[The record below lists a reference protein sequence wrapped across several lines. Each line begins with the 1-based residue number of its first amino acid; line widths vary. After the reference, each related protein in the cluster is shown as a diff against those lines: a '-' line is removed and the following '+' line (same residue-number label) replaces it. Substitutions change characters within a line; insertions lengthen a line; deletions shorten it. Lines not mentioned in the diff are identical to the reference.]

1 MGVPGFPGEPTADV
15 SAGRG
20 KSKRRR
26 FNLSVL
32 ENIEKMVQS
41 AAAGVVNQASAMT
54 TPPPAPAAPP
64 ITPAAPVSPAGDK
77 VSAPSAFGPF
87 AAPAP
92 SIPAPSIASPAAPPQ
107 EPTLPLDSTPAA
119 ETIEPAAEETA
130 PSMASDTAP
139 KQESAS
145 VTPAPEVET
154 EHAVSKETDQR
165 SSMRSMMFGEEHPA
179 PRPSRYGRR
188 YQYKPEPKPVVQE
201 PQPPAADAEPVGAA
215 SAPAF
220 SEPEQPV
227 TQSEDAATAEAAVQD
242 TTVDQPSVSDAP
254 SGLGEYEEPSFTAAG
269 PTEAATEPDQS
280 VEVSRGSWEADETT
294 FSSTLSDTSMD
305 EPASATSEISP
316 EETHA
321 SSEADG
327 DHAEP
332 SSFSSDFG
340 EPTESST
347 MAESGT
353 PSADETPQGSGPT
366 MVIIEDDESV
376 AQYYATLFRG
386 NGYRVEV
393 AHDGVSGVD
402 LCSKVQPA
410 VILLDVMMPRQNG
423 ILVLQTLRASD
434 ETRETPVVVLSNFS
448 EPTLIKRALQLGAL
462 EYVIKTQVE
471 GAALLAAIP
480 RWLNR
485 EKAFAA

>member
-1 MGVPGFPGEPTADV
+1 MGMAPFPGEATGET
-15 SAGRG
+15 AGRG

-41 AAAGVVNQASAMT
+41 AAAGVANQASAMT
-54 TPPPAPAAPP
+54 APQS
-64 ITPAAPVSPAGDK
+64 APVAPTASPGPFTAPAGDR

-87 AAPAP
+87 GAPAA
-92 SIPAPSIASPAAPPQ
+92 SIPAPSISSPATPPQ
-107 EPTLPLDSTPAA
+107 EPTLPLDSTPASRTVA
-119 ETIEPAAEETA
+119 EPPADEVASSA
-130 PSMASDTAP
+130 PSDGAVQP
-139 KQESAS
+139 ESAS
-145 VTPAPEVET
+145 VPESQET
-154 EHAVSKETDQR
+154 ENETALAQEPDQR

-188 YQYKPEPKPVVQE
+188 FQLKPEPKPVVEE
-201 PQPPAADAEPVGAA
+201 PEPGVVEAEPVTAG
-215 SAPAF
+215 
-220 SEPEQPV
+220 SEPTGEEPEPPV
-227 TQSEDAATAEAAVQD
+227 GQFEEAATAELAVEEP
-242 TTVDQPSVSDAP
+242 TLYQPSLEETPAELGDHEESP
-254 SGLGEYEEPSFTAAG
+254 SAAAESME
-269 PTEAATEPDQS
+269 TIAEPDQAI
-280 VEVSRGSWEADETT
+280 EVSTGSWEADQST
-294 FSSTLSDTSMD
+294 FSSTADEATMD
-305 EPASATSEISP
+305 EPASSISQVGAEEAAVSP
-316 EETHA
+316 EPVIDE
-321 SSEADG
+321 SE
-327 DHAEP
+327 P
-332 SSFSSDFG
+332 FSFSSGFG
-340 EPTESST
+340 ETAGTSSVADSVT
-347 MAESGT
+347 PPAE
-353 PSADETPQGSGPT
+353 ETPQGSGPT

-393 AHDGVSGVD
+393 ANDGVSGVD

-471 GAALLAAIP
+471 GAALLAAVP